1 MSACGTFLSASSE
14 LQTSHWPPSLSS
26 PGILRLY
33 YIFPPPVPAHLD
45 SHVVGGT
52 GEFRNSRR
60 RSRGAGPGALS
71 VGVLLSI
78 QSSVDRL
85 LLLHPEAPDWDL
97 GGSDFLEVRL
107 LLGLSCLQLTH

>member
-1 MSACGTFLSASSE
+1 MA
-14 LQTSHWPPSLSS
+14 
-26 PGILRLY
+26 
-33 YIFPPPVPAHLD
+33 PVFIIGLP
-45 SHVVGGT
+45 
-52 GEFRNSRR
+52 
-60 RSRGAGPGALS
+60 
-71 VGVLLSI
+71 VGVVVTV